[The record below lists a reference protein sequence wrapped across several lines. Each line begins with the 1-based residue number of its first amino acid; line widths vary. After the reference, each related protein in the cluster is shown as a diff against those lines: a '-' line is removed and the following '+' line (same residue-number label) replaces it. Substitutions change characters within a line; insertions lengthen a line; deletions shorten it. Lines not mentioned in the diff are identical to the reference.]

1 MAQPHAFRFSWRPR
15 VPARLV
21 PPFLRPRPDGEAPF
35 CLTQR
40 RIYILPSGQGLLYAL
55 LLIAM
60 LLTAINY
67 SLALGHALVFLLA
80 GIALAGMLETFRNMH
95 GLWLG
100 AGSSPPVFAG
110 EAARFELLLDN
121 RSTRHRPALRL
132 RAGPALEIET
142 HLDPQQLQRLIV
154 PLPTTQRGWLVLPRL
169 RLSTRYP
176 LGLYVAWAYPQ
187 PSMRCLVYP
196 TPIEM
201 PLPAAAGGEAG
212 PLSQQRGDDD
222 FAGLRER
229 QPADALNH
237 VAWKI
242 DARHDGARPLLIK
255 EFGSGSETA
264 LMLDWALTATV
275 NDAETRI
282 SMLTGWVLAAEAAGR
297 RYALTLPDQQL
308 PLGSGPAHRHA
319 CLQALALCVPM
330 P

>member
-1 MAQPHAFRFSWRPR
+1 MAHPNPFRISWRPR
-15 VPARLV
+15 VPARLL
-21 PPFLRPRPDGEAPF
+21 PPFLRPRSDGEAPF
-35 CLTQR
+35 CLTQG

-60 LLTAINY
+60 LLTSINY

-80 GIALAGMLETFRNMH
+80 GIALAGMLETFRTLH
-95 GLWLG
+95 GLWLA
-100 AGSSPPVFAG
+100 AGSSSPVFAG

-121 RSTRHRPALRL
+121 RSPRHRPALHL
-132 RAGPALEIET
+132 HAEPHLAVEA
-142 HLDPQQLQRLIV
+142 HLDPLQLQRLIL
-154 PLPTTQRGWLVLPRL
+154 PLPTTQRGWLDLPRL

-196 TPIEM
+196 TPVEM
-201 PLPAAAGGEAG
+201 PLPAAASGEAG
-212 PLSQQRGDDD
+212 PLGLQRGDDD

-242 DARHDGARPLLIK
+242 DARHDGERPLLIK
-255 EFGSGSETA
+255 EFGSGSESA
-264 LMLDWALTATV
+264 LRLDWALTATV
-275 NDAETRI
+275 NDVERRI
-282 SMLTGWVLAAEAAGR
+282 SILTGWVLAADAAGR
-297 RYALTLPDQQL
+297 RYALTLPGTPL
-308 PLGSGPAHRHA
+308 PLGRGPAHRHA
-319 CLQALALCVPM
+319 CLQALALYLPT